1 MKVLIVRFSIQRN
14 SAADLRDLIDRG
26 LIAVAQNDFQTAFGF
41 FENALKFEPTNTM
54 VNLQMISSTFKP
66 LIFLYF
72 FFQLLNN
79 MGVCKLYS
87 GKLKDAIG
95 LFERAVISN
104 PQKGLNESLL
114 LNLSTLYELE
124 SSNDVIKKLAL
135 LKQINRHKND
145 LNINLEYCLKLQT
158 GNKVY

>member
-1 MKVLIVRFSIQRN
+1 
-14 SAADLRDLIDRG
+14 
-26 LIAVAQNDFQTAFGF
+26 
-41 FENALKFEPTNTM
+41 
-54 VNLQMISSTFKP
+54 
-66 LIFLYF
+66 
-72 FFQLLNN
+72 

-87 GKLKDAIG
+87 GKLKEAIG